1 MTLAEMQ
8 IALPVLSTIS
18 LLSAAWLVLHARD
31 VVILLKPWLPWL
43 DPGKG
48 RRLATARQTCAAIT
62 LFGFS
67 FVAET
72 WIVVRAALG

>member
-8 IALPVLSTIS
+8 IALAVLPALG

-31 VVILLKPWLPWL
+31 VTILLRPWLPRL

-48 RRLATARQTCAAIT
+48 RRLASARQTCAAIT
-62 LFGFS
+62 LFGF
-67 FVAET
+67 AT
-72 WIVVRAALG
+72 IGQLWVVMRAATS

>member
-31 VVILLKPWLPWL
+31 VVILLRPWLPRL
-43 DPGKG
+43 DPGTG

-67 FVAET
+67 LVAET

>member
-8 IALPVLSTIS
+8 IALPVLATLS

-31 VVILLKPWLPWL
+31 VVILLRPWLPRL
-43 DPGKG
+43 DPGTG
-48 RRLATARQTCAAIT
+48 RRRASPRQTCTALT